1 MHLNLRQRILL
12 GAAFLLLAAGVA
24 VDRQQA
30 ARQETEQTATRV
42 ESVRVENE
50 LRLARQRLE
59 ETRAE
64 QAAIE
69 REAEAHRQALAWQE
83 AGSALKLWTN
93 RVTALKRLLEELP
106 AQGLP
111 EMRLL
116 DPIDWVRAVR
126 TLELDT
132 PDSLRT
138 ALSALRLI
146 ARQKM
151 AVKLQEALR
160 RYTENSG
167 GELPADIHALGP
179 YLTAPADAALL
190 ARYALTRIGRIG
202 ARDEILIK
210 ELPTS
215 DAILSVGLDT
225 YNATGNLTG
234 APDEPDPLEA
244 WPRMWAA
251 MGVAFGGSS
260 EAAGPLA
267 NLASTIKTLGVKMDR
282 LMEDMD
288 PQMKKALGEQMKAA
302 ARRYVAE
309 RGGEAP
315 ATLAHLLPYVPQ
327 LEAVVEIARPLFAEF
342 EYVRD
347 HEGQLPADP
356 AQLQP
361 YLDRPFDRRKALE
374 VIKVKLEGDSL
385 TTSFEFSWG
394 SK

>member
-1 MHLNLRQRILL
+1 M
-12 GAAFLLLAAGVA
+12 LLAATGVA

-30 ARQETEQTATRV
+30 ARQG
-42 ESVRVENE
+42 
-50 LRLARQRLE
+50 
-59 ETRAE
+59 AE
-64 QAAIE
+64 QAAGREELSRAEGILRRAREQRQEAREELAVLE
-69 REAEAHRQALAWQE
+69 RETNARREALALQE
-83 AGSALKLWTN
+83 AGSALKLWAN

-106 AQGLP
+106 GQGIP

-146 ARQKM
+146 ARQRM
-151 AVKLQEALR
+151 AVKLQDALR
-160 RYTENSG
+160 RYTEASG
-167 GELPADIHALGP
+167 GELPPDIHALGP
-179 YLTAPADAALL
+179 YLTAPADASLL
-190 ARYALTRIGRIG
+190 ARYALTRAGRIA

-210 ELPTS
+210 ELPIA

-225 YNATGNLTG
+225 YHATQNLNG
-234 APDEPDPLEA
+234 APEEPDPLES
-244 WPRMWAA
+244 WSRMWTA

-260 EAAGPLA
+260 EAAAPLA
-267 NLASTIKTLGVKMDR
+267 NLAPTIKSLGVKMDR

-288 PQMKKALGEQMKAA
+288 PRMKTELGELMKGA
-302 ARRYVAE
+302 ARRYAAE

-327 LEAVVEIARPLFAEF
+327 LEAAIDLARPLFAEM
-342 EYVRD
+342 EYARD
-347 HEGQLPADP
+347 HQFQLPTDP

-374 VIKVKLEGDSL
+374 MVNVKLEGDTL

>member
-1 MHLNLRQRILL
+1 M
-12 GAAFLLLAAGVA
+12 LLAATGVA

-30 ARQETEQTATRV
+30 ARQDTDQAAVRAELARV
-42 ESVRVENE
+42 EGKLRQAHERMLAAHAE
-50 LRLARQRLE
+50 LG
-59 ETRAE
+59 
-64 QAAIE
+64 AIE
-69 REAEAHRQALAWQE
+69 RATNARREALALQE

-106 AQGLP
+106 GQGLP
-111 EMRLL
+111 ELRLL
-116 DPIDWVRAVR
+116 DPTDWVRAVR

-146 ARQKM
+146 ARQRM

-160 RYTENSG
+160 RYTEASG
-167 GELPADIHALGP
+167 GELPPDIQALGP
-179 YLTAPADAALL
+179 YLTAPADASLL
-190 ARYALTRIGRIG
+190 ARYALTRAGRIA

-210 ELPTS
+210 ELPTA

-225 YNATGNLTG
+225 YNATGGLTA
-234 APDEPDPLEA
+234 APEEPDPLESLS
-244 WPRMWAA
+244 RMWTA

-260 EAAGPLA
+260 EAAAPLA
-267 NLASTIKTLGVKMDR
+267 NLAPTIKSLGVKMDR

-288 PQMKKALGEQMKAA
+288 PKMKTELGELMKGA

-327 LEAVVEIARPLFAEF
+327 LESAIDLARPLFAEM
-342 EYVRD
+342 EYARD
-347 HEGQLPADP
+347 HQFQLPTDP

-374 VIKVKLEGDSL
+374 MVKVTLDGDTL